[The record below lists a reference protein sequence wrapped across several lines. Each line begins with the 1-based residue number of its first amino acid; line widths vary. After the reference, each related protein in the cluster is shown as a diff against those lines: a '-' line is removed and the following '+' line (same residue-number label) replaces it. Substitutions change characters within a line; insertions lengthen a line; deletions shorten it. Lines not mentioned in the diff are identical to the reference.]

1 MENFELK
8 VREFAAEFK
17 LSPREVDVLREMLF
31 GNTTPDGISDALT
44 MASNTAKI
52 HIRAINSRFKT
63 NSKTETIAK
72 FIGFLFSDKK

>member
-17 LSPREVDVLREMLF
+17 LSPREVDVLREMLL
-31 GNTTPDGISDALT
+31 GNISPDGISDALA
-44 MASNTAKI
+44 MASNTVRA